1 MRVVLI
7 VAVTALAS
15 AFAAGGTAAPTACGP
30 QQVGNVTVRTFCGP
44 AKATVKWAGRTL
56 TIKGGQ
62 CEISKVF
69 GGAYF
74 VINTGRYTVPPAKPK
89 AAAFSALQGT
99 PAPLKPGTQTSWL
112 INFQT
117 PGKQWLL
124 QVSTLLPASTT
135 KVTILTKGAKKATFT
150 GTLDGGG
157 KVSGSWTC

>member
-7 VAVTALAS
+7 VAITTLAS
-15 AFAAGGTAAPTACGP
+15 AFAASGTAAPTACGP

-69 GGAYF
+69 GKAYF
-74 VINTGRYTVPPAKPK
+74 TINTGRYTVPPATPK
-89 AAAFSALQGT
+89 ASSFSAVQGNSD
-99 PAPLKPGTQTSWL
+99 PLKPGTQTSWL
-112 INFQT
+112 ITFQT

-124 QVSTLLPASTT
+124 LVSKLLPASTT
-135 KVTILTKGAKKATFT
+135 KVTILTKGAKKATFA
-150 GTLDGGG
+150 GKLDGGG
-157 KVSGSWTC
+157 SVTGSWTC